1 MTSLMPTL
9 ASRNLD
15 AVTNPS
21 LGASN
26 LGTSNLG
33 SPSLVAARAKN
44 SPQARMRAQAENFE
58 AQFINSMFQQMYQG
72 VGGDG
77 PFGNSAGVGPWRSFL
92 TDEYAKSFAKGGG
105 IGIADAVY
113 KQMMARYQAHQAP
126 QQPAP
131 TTQVLIR

>member
-9 ASRNLD
+9 ASPSLD
-15 AVTNPS
+15 AVT
-21 LGASN
+21 
-26 LGTSNLG
+26 
-33 SPSLVAARAKN
+33 SPSLVGSSLAGSSLAAARAKS
-44 SPQARMRAQAENFE
+44 SPQARMRAQAEGFE
-58 AQFINSMFQQMYQG
+58 AQFLNSMFQQMYQG

-92 TDEYAKSFAKGGG
+92 TDEYAKSFAKSGG

-113 KQMMARYQAHQAP
+113 KQMIARYQAHQAP

-131 TTQVLIR
+131 TTQALVR